1 MSKSEDGVDGRF
13 RWRAGSKPS
22 LYGLNRLPAARKAGF
37 AVLCEGESDCHTAW
51 FHDEPAFGI
60 PGAGNW
66 RDNRDAHHFEG
77 IEAIYAV
84 VEPDQG
90 GAGLLEKLR
99 ASKLRDQIR
108 VVRLGDLKDISGLYL
123 DDPNRFA
130 QRWGEAKASAEPLTL
145 LMVREGQERRL
156 ELEAAAQQLA
166 HEPDLL
172 ARFALELRSSGVVGE
187 DRAAKLLYLIVTSR
201 LLSRP
206 LSAVVKG
213 PSSAGKSFL
222 TERVL
227 RFFPDAAYYALSAM
241 SERALAY
248 SDEPLSHRMLVI
260 YEAAGISSD
269 YASYL
274 LRSLLSEGCV
284 RYETVEKTTEGLQA
298 RLIIREGPT
307 GAIITTTALRLHAEN
322 ETRMLSIPVNDTPA
336 QTAAVLMAQAGGN
349 GPGVDYTPWHAFQ
362 DWIASGNREVEIPF
376 ARELAA
382 SVPPAAVR
390 LRRDFPALLTLIRT
404 HALLHQMSRELN
416 EEGRIVA
423 TLEDYSA
430 VRELVADLVSEGI
443 EASVSHTVTE
453 TVQATAAVLADGKDE
468 ATNLEVARA
477 LGLDKATA
485 LRRVRSAIDLGY
497 LRNLEERRGRPA
509 RLILGAPLPV
519 QVDVLPSR
527 ESLRG
532 CTVAVST
539 EGVKMPPTE
548 SRPSNLLPDRVEE
561 VF

>member
-1 MSKSEDGVDGRF
+1 
-13 RWRAGSKPS
+13 
-22 LYGLNRLPAARKAGF
+22 
-37 AVLCEGESDCHTAW
+37 
-51 FHDEPAFGI
+51 
-60 PGAGNW
+60 
-66 RDNRDAHHFEG
+66 
-77 IEAIYAV
+77 
-84 VEPDQG
+84 
-90 GAGLLEKLR
+90 
-99 ASKLRDQIR
+99 
-108 VVRLGDLKDISGLYL
+108 
-123 DDPNRFA
+123 
-130 QRWGEAKASAEPLTL
+130 
-145 LMVREGQERRL
+145 
-156 ELEAAAQQLA
+156 
-166 HEPDLL
+166 
-172 ARFALELRSSGVVGE
+172 
-187 DRAAKLLYLIVTSR
+187 
-201 LLSRP
+201 
-206 LSAVVKG
+206 
-213 PSSAGKSFL
+213 
-222 TERVL
+222 
-227 RFFPDAAYYALSAM
+227 
-241 SERALAY
+241 
-248 SDEPLSHRMLVI
+248 
-260 YEAAGISSD
+260 
-269 YASYL
+269 
-274 LRSLLSEGCV
+274 
-284 RYETVEKTTEGLQA
+284 
-298 RLIIREGPT
+298 
-307 GAIITTTALRLHAEN
+307 
-322 ETRMLSIPVNDTPA
+322 MLSIPVNDTPA

-404 HALLHQMSRELN
+404 HALLHQMTRELN
-416 EEGRIVA
+416 GDGRIVA

-443 EASVSHTVTE
+443 EASVSQTVTE

-509 RLILGAPLPV
+509 RLILGAPLPM

-548 SRPSNLLPDRVEE
+548 PRPSDLLPDRVEE